1 MKNQNILA
9 LALKPA
15 RRMTK
20 SVGIGIV
27 LMLAVAL
34 VAMITPSGASG
45 RRPCQGPTAT
55 LLVTGLDTGME
66 SAKGSTVGP
75 DGALYVTEG
84 AAGRISRVDPQ
95 TGEVTT
101 FASGLPPAII
111 RIGGSIIGGAIDV
124 AFIDNVAYALVTL
137 VSPDVGGSDVDGIY
151 RIDGPDSF
159 TVVADIGEFNLANP
173 PPTPFVVPTGLQYA
187 LQTYRGGFLVTDGHL
202 NRVLRVTLDGEVTVL
217 IAFDNIVPT
226 GLEVRGNTIYMA
238 EAGPVPHLPENGK
251 VVSFGPHSPNAT
263 EVASGAPLLVD
274 VEFGGGRLYAL
285 SQGIFPVGGDPGSPA
300 LPNTGSLVKV
310 NGDGTFTVITEPL
323 DRPTS
328 LEFIGN
334 TAYVVNLSGEI
345 WKIDGA
351 RCPRWFSR
359 SSVRSISRVCKQ
371 TRSPK
376 AVTPP

>member
-1 MKNQNILA
+1 MNKQNILA
-9 LALKPA
+9 LARKPA
-15 RRMTK
+15 RRVTK

-27 LMLAVAL
+27 LLAAAL
-34 VAMITPSGASG
+34 IAMITPSAASG

-55 LLVTGLDTGME
+55 LLVTGLDTGLE

-84 AAGRISRVDPQ
+84 AVGRISRVDPL

-111 RIGGSIIGGAIDV
+111 SIGGAIIGGAIDV
-124 AFIDNVAYALVTL
+124 AFIDNIAYALVTL

-251 VVSFGPHSPNAT
+251 VVSFEPRSPTAT
-263 EVASGAPLLVD
+263 VVASGAPLLVD

-300 LPNTGSLVKV
+300 LPNTGALVKV
-310 NGDGTFTVITEPL
+310 TAGGTFTVITEPL

-334 TAYVVNLSGEI
+334 TAYVVNLTGEI
-345 WKIDGA
+345 WKIDGV
-351 RCPRWFSR
+351 RCPR
-359 SSVRSISRVCKQ
+359 
-371 TRSPK
+371 
-376 AVTPP
+376 

>member
-1 MKNQNILA
+1 MKKQNILA

-15 RRMTK
+15 MRVTE

-27 LMLAVAL
+27 LMLTAAVI
-34 VAMITPSGASG
+34 AMITPSASSA
-45 RRPCQGPTAT
+45 RRPCEGPTAT
-55 LLVTGLDTGME
+55 RLVTGLEGAM
-66 SAKGSTVGP
+66 GSTIGP

-95 TGEVTT
+95 TGEKTT
-101 FASGLPPAII
+101 FASGLPTAILT
-111 RIGGSIIGGAIDV
+111 IGGLSIGGPIDV

-159 TVVADIGEFNLANP
+159 TVVADIGQFNLDNP

-202 NRVLRVTLDGEVTVL
+202 NRVLRVTLDGEVTAL
-217 IAFDNIVPT
+217 MAFDNIVTT
-226 GLEVRGNTIYMA
+226 GLEVRGNRVYMA
-238 EAGPVPHLPENGK
+238 EAGPVSHLPENGK
-251 VVSFGPHSPNAT
+251 VVSFEPKSPTAAV
-263 EVASGAPLLVD
+263 VASGARLLVD

-300 LPNTGSLVKV
+300 LPNTGALVKV
-310 NGDGTFTVITEPL
+310 TAGGTFTVITEPL

-334 TAYVVNLSGEI
+334 TAYVVNLTGEI
-345 WKIDGA
+345 WKIDGV
-351 RCPRWFSR
+351 RCPR
-359 SSVRSISRVCKQ
+359 
-371 TRSPK
+371 
-376 AVTPP
+376 